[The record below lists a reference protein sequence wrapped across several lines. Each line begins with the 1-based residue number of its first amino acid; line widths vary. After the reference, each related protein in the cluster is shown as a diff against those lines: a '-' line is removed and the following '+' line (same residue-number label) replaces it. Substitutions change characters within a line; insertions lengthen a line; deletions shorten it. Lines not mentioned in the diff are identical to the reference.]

1 MSNKQL
7 LLETGLITAVRANR
21 SSKVADCKSEEREL
35 KGAKRLH
42 RTGGNAQSDE
52 WIIIPCGFVTV
63 MTIFTT
69 HTVNSFIVFIK
80 MLIMGRGG
88 GHKSYS
94 VTGSKRSP

>member
-1 MSNKQL
+1 M
-7 LLETGLITAVRANR
+7 RANR

-88 GHKSYS
+88 DIKVTQLQDQKGRPEELSS
-94 VTGSKRSP
+94 VSWFS